1 MLRLFFPSIEEIN
14 GPKVQLMCP
23 AREKNNGLASEV
35 VLLVGFINRGRNG
48 VGVPDPVRKETT
60 HERERNQEHRP
71 PHPVR
76 RILGR
81 RASGSVPADENRLEP
96 GSKVDQAVDDP
107 DGRARV
113 LRPCEV
119 SGRSAG
125 EDSVHTNDAEGN
137 DEDGATR
144 EPQVPGQ
151 STAHEHERNEH
162 EDVEDDSHGSPPRS
176 EEPIRDPARGKG
188 AGNTADEQ
196 SKTPVVAD
204 PEVLGEP
211 NLFRELGVPLHD
223 PIPKE
228 AARELHDADH
238 LQDRMREDLPE
249 HGLDR
254 FTLTTR
260 REHGLT
266 SLEVLEASF
275 SRGVAQP
282 GEHQDP
288 EDREKDGRDEEDG
301 PVLVVSARAESEH
314 RLEDRCPEAKVFLR
328 SRATRVH
335 DGESPV
341 KGKENA
347 CGDEDAEDGGER
359 APLTHMEPGRLHG
372 HNRNCAEALE
382 VHVESKEDGE
392 GRDDRHVPAE
402 SGVAVQDES
411 HREIHDERA
420 HDTDQHGSTS
430 TNLVSERAVHEE
442 RQRVDPG
449 SDREDRAELSLGH
462 ELVAERALGDVE
474 VVSPHVQERIR
485 DPHGEPIPHPTPAKC
500 RRVRVIHCYPS
511 VSSLC

>member
-347 CGDEDAEDGGER
+347 CGDEDAEMVENVPRSRTWNQGAFTVTIETAPKLWKYMLR
-359 APLTHMEPGRLHG
+359 AKRT
-372 HNRNCAEALE
+372 
-382 VHVESKEDGE
+382 VKVEMIGMSQPS
-392 GRDDRHVPAE
+392 RVLPYR
-402 SGVAVQDES
+402 
-411 HREIHDERA
+411 
-420 HDTDQHGSTS
+420 TS
-430 TNLVSERAVHEE
+430 
-442 RQRVDPG
+442 
-449 SDREDRAELSLGH
+449 
-462 ELVAERALGDVE
+462 
-474 VVSPHVQERIR
+474 
-485 DPHGEPIPHPTPAKC
+485 PIAKFTMSAPMTPINMVRRPPTL
-500 RRVRVIHCYPS
+500 S
-511 VSSLC
+511 VSGPFTRNDSA